1 MATSKEV
8 VAQLNILLKNELT
21 AINQYFLHAKMLKH
35 LGYATFAAKE
45 HGESIEE
52 MKHADQIMERIFMI
66 GGLPNL
72 QDIGKLRIGE
82 DPIEIIRCDYAMEL
96 DVVNDLREAHRVCE
110 EARDPISTN
119 LVEMI
124 LDAEERH
131 MEDLQARLKQVDALG
146 TQNFLQ
152 TLL

>member
-1 MATSKEV
+1 MSTSKEV
-8 VAQLNILLKNELT
+8 IAQLNILLKNELT

-35 LGYATFAAKE
+35 LGYATFAAQE
-45 HGESIEE
+45 HAESIEE

-82 DPIEIIRCDYAMEL
+82 NPIEIIRCDHAMEL
-96 DVVNDLREAHRVCE
+96 EVVRDLREAHRVCE

-131 MEDLQARLKQVDALG
+131 LEGLNARLAHIDALG
-146 TQNFLQ
+146 VQVFLQ